1 MPDRSKRE
9 EMMTDTTWYIED
21 GMKEGLEGTRAGL
34 GRSEAT

>member
-9 EMMTDTTWYIED
+9 DMMTDTTWYIED
-21 GMKEGLEGTRAGL
+21 RMKEGLEGTRAGL